1 MPDKSEKSNTKRCA
15 IIFGGS
21 GFIGTHLAEELQS
34 QNFDVIVA
42 DLVPPE
48 RKALKFI
55 TCDVREKIN
64 LNLDS
69 KPEIIFN
76 LAAVHRTPGHK
87 PSEYYETNVKGAKNV
102 TRWATEQSIDKIVFT
117 SSISVYGP
125 NENLLDESATP
136 APISDYGKSKLRA
149 EEIYNQWQSSED
161 VPSRSLVICRPAVVF
176 GRGERGNFTRLA
188 KALKGHYFFFPGG
201 RETRKASG
209 YVKDATRSLI
219 FFAEKDIRKIVYNF
233 SFPTSY
239 TIGEICDAFCII
251 SNYAK
256 PMSIPVAQ
264 VGKALSKVGGPL
276 GSLGQRLLKLV
287 FATNIAP
294 TKLQE
299 FGFTWKY
306 DLRSAL
312 HDWNV
317 ESKFDQI

>member
-1 MPDKSEKSNTKRCA
+1 MPDKLEKSNTKRCA

-21 GFIGTHLAEELQS
+21 GFIGTHLAEELEYK
-34 QNFDVIVA
+34 NFEVIVA

-48 RKALKFI
+48 RKDLKFI
-55 TCDVREKIN
+55 TCDVRENIS
-64 LNLDS
+64 LEIAS
-69 KPEIIFN
+69 KPEIVFN
-76 LAAVHRTPGHK
+76 LAAIHRTPGHK

-102 TRWATEQSIDKIVFT
+102 TRWAADNSINRIVFT

-125 NENLLDESATP
+125 NKNLLDENTAP
-136 APISDYGKSKLRA
+136 APISDYGKSKLMA
-149 EEIYNQWQSSED
+149 EEIHSQWQNED
-161 VPSRSLVICRPAVVF
+161 PQNRTLVICRPAVVF
-176 GRGERGNFTRLA
+176 GRNERGNFTRLA
-188 KALKGHYFFFPGG
+188 KALKRRYFFFPGG

-219 FFAEKDIRKIVYNF
+219 FFAEKDISQIVYNF
-233 SFPTSY
+233 SFPRNY
-239 TIGEICDAFCII
+239 TIGEICDAFCNI

-276 GSLGQRLLKLV
+276 GNLGQRLLKLV
-287 FATNIAP
+287 FPTNIAP

-306 DLRSAL
+306 DLQSAL
-312 HDWNV
+312 NDWNI
-317 ESKFDQI
+317 ESKFDQN